1 MKAKDVSPMVIRRL
15 PRYYRYLGEL
25 LGKNVA
31 RISSKDLS
39 ILMGVTASQI
49 RQDLN
54 CFGGFGQ
61 QGYGYNVEQLH
72 SQIANILGLDKG
84 YKTII
89 VGAGNLGKALAK
101 HSNFRKRGFNI
112 IGIFDA
118 DENLVGKEISGMT
131 VQHSSDMDAFVR
143 ENSPHIAILALPKS
157 AVEKEAHR
165 LVELG
170 VKGIWNFSYGELHLP
185 EGVAV
190 ENVHL
195 SDSLMTLSYK
205 ISQLEDMEEE

>member
-1 MKAKDVSPMVIRRL
+1 MKEKSVSPVVIKRL

-25 LGKNVA
+25 LGRGVA

-39 ILMGVTASQI
+39 TRMGVTASQI

-61 QGYGYNVEQLH
+61 QGYGYNVAELH
-72 SQIANILGLDKG
+72 KQIANILGLDRG

-101 HSNFRKRGFNI
+101 HSNFRKRGFNLV
-112 IGIFDA
+112 GIFDA
-118 DENLVGKEISGMT
+118 DENLVGKEINGVE
-131 VQHSSDMDAFVR
+131 VQSSAAMDDFIK
-143 ENSPHIAILALPKS
+143 ENKPDIAILALPKS
-157 AVEKEAHR
+157 AVEAEANR
-165 LVELG
+165 LVSLG

-185 EGVAV
+185 DGVAV

-205 ISQLEDMEEE
+205 LTEIEE

>member
-1 MKAKDVSPMVIRRL
+1 MNEKNVSPVVIKRL

-25 LGKNVA
+25 ISKDVK

-39 ILMGVTASQI
+39 NLMGVTASQI

-61 QGYGYNVEQLH
+61 QGYGYNVEDLH
-72 SQIANILGLDKG
+72 REMGNILGLDRG

-89 VGAGNLGKALAK
+89 LGAGNLGKALAK
-101 HSNFRKRGFNI
+101 HSNFRKRGFNL

-118 DENLVGKEISGMT
+118 DENLVGKDIGGIK
-131 VQHSSDMDAFVR
+131 VKSSRELDEFVK
-143 ENSPHIAILALPKS
+143 ENKPNIAILALPK
-157 AVEKEAHR
+157 EAAQREANR

-185 EGVAV
+185 QGVAV

-205 ISQLEDMEEE
+205 LTELE

>member
-1 MKAKDVSPMVIRRL
+1 MREKNVSPVVIKRL

-25 LGKNVA
+25 LHKGVL

-39 ILMGVTASQI
+39 TLMGVTASQI

-61 QGYGYNVEQLH
+61 QGYGYNVESLH
-72 SQIANILGLDKG
+72 KEMGNILGLDRG

-101 HSNFRKRGFNI
+101 HSNFRKRGFNL

-118 DENLVGKEISGMT
+118 DESLVGKEIADIK
-131 VQHSSDMDAFVR
+131 VQSSEDMEKFIKANKPD
-143 ENSPHIAILALPKS
+143 IAILALPKS
-157 AVEKEAHR
+157 AVEYEANR
-165 LVELG
+165 LVKLG

-205 ISQLEDMEEE
+205 LTQIEDE

>member
-1 MKAKDVSPMVIRRL
+1 MKEKSVSPVVIKRL

-25 LGKNVA
+25 LSKGVL

-39 ILMGVTASQI
+39 SLMGVTASQI

-61 QGYGYNVEQLH
+61 QGYGYNVELLH
-72 SQIANILGLDKG
+72 TEMGAILGLDRG

-101 HSNFRKRGFNI
+101 HSNFRKRGFNL

-118 DENLVGKEISGMT
+118 DKSLVGKEINGIE
-131 VQHSSDMDAFVR
+131 VEHSDAMEGFVR
-143 ENSPHIAILALPKS
+143 ANRPDIAILALPKS
-157 AVEKEAHR
+157 AVEYEANR
-165 LVELG
+165 LVKLG

-185 EGVAV
+185 DGIAV

-205 ISQLEDMEEE
+205 IKELEDAEG

>member
-1 MKAKDVSPMVIRRL
+1 MKEKNVSPVVIKRL

-25 LGKNVA
+25 LSKGVL

-39 ILMGVTASQI
+39 TLMGVTASQI

-61 QGYGYNVEQLH
+61 QGYGYNVELLH
-72 SQIANILGLDKG
+72 TEMGAILGLDRG

-101 HSNFRKRGFNI
+101 HSNFRKRGFNL
-112 IGIFDA
+112 IGIFDSNN
-118 DENLVGKEISGMT
+118 DLVGKEINGLE
-131 VQHSSDMDAFVR
+131 VEHSDAMEGFIR
-143 ENSPHIAILALPKS
+143 ANRPDIAILALPKS
-157 AVEKEAHR
+157 AVEHEANR
-165 LVELG
+165 LVKLG

-205 ISQLEDMEEE
+205 IKELEDAEG

>member
-1 MKAKDVSPMVIRRL
+1 MKEKSVSPVVIKRL

-25 LGKNVA
+25 LGKGIA

-39 ILMGVTASQI
+39 TLMGVTASQI

-61 QGYGYNVEQLH
+61 QGYGYNVSELH
-72 SQIANILGLDKG
+72 KQIANILGLDRG

-101 HSNFRKRGFNI
+101 HSNFRKRGFNLV
-112 IGIFDA
+112 GIFDA
-118 DENLVGKEISGMT
+118 DETLVGKEINGIA
-131 VQHSSDMDAFVR
+131 VQSSAAMDDFVN
-143 ENSPHIAILALPKS
+143 ENKPDIAILALPKS
-157 AVEKEAHR
+157 AVEKEANR
-165 LVELG
+165 LVSLG

-185 EGVAV
+185 DGVAV

-205 ISQLEDMEEE
+205 LTEIDE

>member
-1 MKAKDVSPMVIRRL
+1 MKEKSVSPVVIKRL

-25 LGKNVA
+25 LGRNVA

-39 ILMGVTASQI
+39 SLMGVTASQI

-61 QGYGYNVEQLH
+61 QGYGYNVAELH
-72 SQIANILGLDKG
+72 KQIANILGLDRG

-101 HSNFRKRGFNI
+101 HSNFRKRGFNLV
-112 IGIFDA
+112 GIFDA
-118 DENLVGKEISGMT
+118 DESLVGKEINGIA
-131 VQHSSDMDAFVR
+131 VQSSESMDDFVK
-143 ENSPHIAILALPKS
+143 ENKPDIAILALPKS
-157 AVEKEAHR
+157 AVEKEANR
-165 LVELG
+165 LVSLG

-185 EGVAV
+185 DGVAV

-205 ISQLEDMEEE
+205 LTELEE

>member
-1 MKAKDVSPMVIRRL
+1 MKEKSVSPVVIKRL

-25 LGKNVA
+25 LGKGVL

-39 ILMGVTASQI
+39 NLMGVTASQI

-61 QGYGYNVEQLH
+61 QGYGYNVELLH
-72 SQIANILGLDKG
+72 TEMGAILGLDRG

-101 HSNFRKRGFNI
+101 HSNFRKRGFNL

-118 DENLVGKEISGMT
+118 DKSLVGKEINGIT
-131 VQHSSDMDAFVR
+131 VEHSDDMESFVKA
-143 ENSPHIAILALPKS
+143 NHPHIAILALPKS
-157 AVEKEAHR
+157 AVEYEANR
-165 LVELG
+165 LVKLG

-185 EGVAV
+185 DGVAV

-205 ISQLEDMEEE
+205 LTQLEDAEG

>member
-1 MKAKDVSPMVIRRL
+1 MKEKNVSPVVIKRL

-25 LGKNVA
+25 LSKGVL

-39 ILMGVTASQI
+39 NLMGVTASQI

-61 QGYGYNVEQLH
+61 QGYGYNVELLH
-72 SQIANILGLDKG
+72 TEMGAILGLDRG

-101 HSNFRKRGFNI
+101 HSNFRKRGFNL

-118 DENLVGKEISGMT
+118 DESIVGKEINGIP
-131 VQHSSDMDAFVR
+131 VEHSDAMEGFIR
-143 ENSPHIAILALPKS
+143 ANRPDIAILALPKK
-157 AVEKEAHR
+157 AVEHEANR
-165 LVELG
+165 LVKLG

-185 EGVAV
+185 EGIAV

-205 ISQLEDMEEE
+205 LKELEDAEG